1 MDKKQLLEDKFM
13 TAARFSQEVEKIA
26 FDNPEMN
33 YIDSVIHYCELNEIE
48 LDSVNKL
55 ISKPL
60 KEKLRHEAQQL
71 NFMKKTSR
79 AKLMLVKGDIQE
91 MMELQ
96 QFCFRSA
103 MNFILLNKDRKLEY
117 FEALETLIEK
127 QKIFYARAKLSEDPE
142 AKSVVDT
149 MKQGIIMLGA
159 TPDTSIEKMFT
170 ELLDKV
176 QNMKKQTEAQG

>member
-1 MDKKQLLEDKFM
+1 MIFFKSD
-13 TAARFSQEVEKIA
+13 I
-26 FDNPEMN
+26 
-33 YIDSVIHYCELNEIE
+33 
-48 LDSVNKL
+48 
-55 ISKPL
+55 
-60 KEKLRHEAQQL
+60 
-71 NFMKKTSR
+71 
-79 AKLMLVKGDIQE
+79 VKGDIQE

-96 QFCFRSA
+96 QFCFRYA
-103 MNFILLNKDRKLEY
+103 MNFILFNKDRKLEY
-117 FEALETLIEK
+117 FEALEILIEK

-170 ELLDKV
+170 ELLEKV